1 MTTLT
6 NGSCTLSPSSAAL
19 MKSKI
24 LFKSLQL
31 NDKTTN
37 NPIRRQPKDLNSFF
51 SKEDKQR
58 DKSHMKRSSPSLN
71 MELHNKLDNTSN
83 PLR

>member
-1 MTTLT
+1 
-6 NGSCTLSPSSAAL
+6 